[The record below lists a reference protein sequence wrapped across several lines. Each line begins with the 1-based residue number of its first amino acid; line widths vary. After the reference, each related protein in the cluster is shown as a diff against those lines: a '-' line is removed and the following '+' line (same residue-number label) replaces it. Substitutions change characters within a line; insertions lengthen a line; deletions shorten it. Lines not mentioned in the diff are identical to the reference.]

1 MVSLVTVIAFWKK
14 KESLSTPDQERII
27 PLPNLPPS
35 TLEWRP
41 STSLQTINE
50 AREALKVLRLERQIL
65 GSALTT
71 IYESHTK
78 GVITEPER
86 DKLLEKY
93 KVDLKK
99 LEKEIDDNQQIVEVY
114 DLEVER
120 DQETRNYKA
129 KMDEIDARLK
139 ELKSGA
145 PRPLKPPIQRAPEQ
159 PSRPMEKRVI
169 AETVLETVP
178 VRQPLQ
184 EPLSPVQEQLTKSKD
199 DEQITDAEKRVE
211 KIRAEIL
218 QAMDRLEQIEAEG

>member
-1 MVSLVTVIAFWKK
+1 MVSLVTVIAFWQT

-99 LEKEIDDNQQIVEVY
+99 LEKQIDDNQQIVEVY

-120 DQETRNYKA
+120 DQETKNYKA

-145 PRPLKPPIQRAPEQ
+145 PRPIRPIQRVPEQ
-159 PSRPMEKRVI
+159 TSRPMEKRVI

-184 EPLSPVQEQLTKSKD
+184 ESSSPVQEQLTKSKD